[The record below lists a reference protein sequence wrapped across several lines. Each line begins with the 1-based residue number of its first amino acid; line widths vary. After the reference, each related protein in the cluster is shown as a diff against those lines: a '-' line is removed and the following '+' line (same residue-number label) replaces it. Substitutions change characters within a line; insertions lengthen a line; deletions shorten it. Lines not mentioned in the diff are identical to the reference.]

1 MSAKIETM
9 SHSASDLSDRYSTHL
24 NLPPNYETTEAIE
37 LSHISPASSSTNSL
51 PEYTDIYNS
60 NNSSSSA
67 ATDFYPTRQLQIQAS
82 GFPLISLPLPPQPD
96 PIYIFNVAPT
106 GDIEEAEYVSIR
118 PARNSGSCFLA
129 RANDHTQKPLCTT
142 TYRFGPGKPPKIRLE
157 TEVSQNRQVE
167 DIEISGKGVLTRSV
181 VLRTHL
187 GTFEWRYSS
196 RAERRAA
203 QASVGEQVDCLLILD
218 QVMKVAVA
226 GGKQEERRRKVGQFV
241 RSSGLRTPGS
251 KKSTAGNGGRLMLDL
266 REWMD
271 RNPCRGKL
279 CIYVEEGGRP
289 KEDASDYG
297 DRRGCLWWPLGLGAR
312 EPVAESVY

>member
-1 MSAKIETM
+1 MATKIENI
-9 SHSASDLSDRYSTHL
+9 SHSELHSNGCSSAHL
-24 NLPPNYETTEAIE
+24 YLPPDYESIEAIE
-37 LSHISPASSSTNSL
+37 LPPISPASSSTNSL
-51 PEYTDIYNS
+51 PEYTNIYNNGDS
-60 NNSSSSA
+60 LIPK
-67 ATDFYPTRQLQIQAS
+67 ATDFHPTKQLQIQAS
-82 GFPLISLPLPPQPD
+82 GLPLIRLPLPPQPD

-106 GDIEEAEYVSIR
+106 GGIEEAEYVSVR

-129 RANDHTQKPLCTT
+129 RANDCSQKPLCTT

-157 TEVSQNRQVE
+157 AEISQNRQTE
-167 DIEISGKGVLTRSV
+167 DIEISCKGVLTRSV
-181 VLRTHL
+181 IMRTHL

-218 QVMKVAVA
+218 QVIKVAVA

-251 KKSTAGNGGRLMLDL
+251 KRSTAGNGGRLMLDL

-271 RNPCRGKL
+271 RKEERNEMEIL
-279 CIYVEEGGRP
+279 AATSCISMLK
-289 KEDASDYG
+289 KEV
-297 DRRGCLWWPLGLGAR
+297 DRRRMHQAIAIMGGASGG
-312 EPVAESVY
+312 P